1 MPDPGWQER
10 VTRESS
16 PAILVE
22 HRVRYRLAAPLIEGA
37 PVWADLG
44 SGNGIA
50 AAEALGESRPR
61 RALLV
66 DLAADA
72 LAVAERELEGIGVET
87 LLADLASEADL
98 SRVREALLADGVGGG
113 CVTCFEVVEH
123 LPTFLP
129 LLDLLKELTADR
141 AFTAVLSVP
150 NDAFWSIENP
160 FHTTMWGEG
169 AFEELLRLL
178 PNDRV
183 IAHQFALQGSIAVAE
198 GIEASPETVGVE
210 APLAAIPTHFLVA
223 FGPGATGLGRAADVA
238 EADLLEQRRWE
249 RQRESDLAHMQAT
262 QDRLADWRAY
272 IHELEGKLGLPLSGT
287 RDSSE

>member
-1 MPDPGWQER
+1 MSDPGWQER

-37 PVWADLG
+37 PIWADLG
-44 SGNGIA
+44 CGNGIA
-50 AAEALGESRPR
+50 AAEALRESRPR

-72 LAVAERELEGIGVET
+72 LAVAARELEGTGAET
-87 LLADLASEADL
+87 LLADLASEEDL
-98 SRVREALLADGVGGG
+98 GRVREALLADGAGGG

-178 PNDRV
+178 PDDRV
-183 IAHQFALQGSIAVAE
+183 IAHQFALQGSIAVVE
-198 GIEASPETVGVE
+198 GIEARPETVGVE

-223 FGPGATGLGRAADVA
+223 FGPGASGLGRAADVA

-262 QDRLADWRAY
+262 QDRLADWRTY